1 MTPFAFYGR
10 VSTEDQQDPK
20 TSREWQLA
28 RSQSLIAP
36 HAGEVVAEYF
46 DIGTSRSLCGSAA
59 HRRLHYWRRSAIL
72 TVGSTRW

>member
-28 RSQSLIAP
+28 RC
-36 HAGEVVAEYF
+36 
-46 DIGTSRSLCGSAA
+46 R
-59 HRRLHYWRRSAIL
+59 
-72 TVGSTRW
+72 